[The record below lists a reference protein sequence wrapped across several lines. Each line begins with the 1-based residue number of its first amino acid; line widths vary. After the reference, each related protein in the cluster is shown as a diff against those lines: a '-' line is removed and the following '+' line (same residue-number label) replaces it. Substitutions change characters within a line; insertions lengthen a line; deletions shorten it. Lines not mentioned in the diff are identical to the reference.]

1 MRNFLRRCVI
11 SLVGK
16 DERDIRVQ
24 QVSYNGK
31 ADDAEIWAPY
41 GMSYNLPPDCLS
53 LYAQIGGDEGN
64 LIVFPD
70 RSQDRVKNLKE
81 GEVSFFNPL
90 TKTSTTYRKNGDLE
104 IVTSGDSGDMSVT
117 IKKDLTITVTGDV
130 NITAGGDVDVTATNV
145 NIDASATNLGV
156 GGQPIARVGDS
167 VEVTGVSSG
176 SSTRTGTITSGGVN
190 TSI

>member
-11 SLVGK
+11 SLIGK
-16 DERDIRVQ
+16 DDRDIRVQ

-31 ADDAEIWAPY
+31 AEDAEIWAPY
-41 GMSYNLPPDCLS
+41 GMSYNLPPNSLC

-64 LIVFPD
+64 IVVLPD

-81 GEVSFFNPL
+81 GEIALFNPL
-90 TKTSTTYRKNGDLE
+90 TKTQMIFREDGKLE
-104 IVTSGDSGDMSVT
+104 INA
-117 IKKDLTITVTGDV
+117 K
-130 NITAGGDVDVTATNV
+130 GDVDVTATNV